1 MGKDLAYI
9 QVHLGPRQSPA
20 QVVME
25 WEIQTTRRMAVDF
38 QAWMD
43 VSKRYM
49 VINLFFNVILKI
61 NWIDT
66 TNIGISLFQIK
77 SSLTIKCLQ
86 QAGLQT
92 SHTF

>member
-61 NWIDT
+61 SWIDT
-66 TNIGISLFQIK
+66 TNIDISLFQIK
-77 SSLTIKCLQ
+77 SSLTTKCLQ